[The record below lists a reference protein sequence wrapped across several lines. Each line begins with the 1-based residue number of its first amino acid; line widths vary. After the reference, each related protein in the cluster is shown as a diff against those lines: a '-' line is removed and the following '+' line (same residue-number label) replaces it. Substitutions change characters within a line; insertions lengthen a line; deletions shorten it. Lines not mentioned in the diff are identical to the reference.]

1 MNSCDKPINANYLTL
16 RIQRRT
22 LGGTVQTTCSESSGK
37 NHSFLI
43 SRRNCIDC
51 WRLPDEMRRTSLRQ
65 KAITHRLPNKGTLE
79 HGQKCDSKR
88 AEHCPSACSFGS
100 RALGV
105 LSSACP
111 LCGINNSTWFCGFH
125 SKGEGPGRK
134 KSKKAV
140 FWWKASPG
148 IQASL
153 SLISALVSNSHKWD
167 SLLTQQ
173 VRCLSIRVAGIV

>member
-1 MNSCDKPINANYLTL
+1 
-16 RIQRRT
+16 
-22 LGGTVQTTCSESSGK
+22 
-37 NHSFLI
+37 
-43 SRRNCIDC
+43 
-51 WRLPDEMRRTSLRQ
+51 MRRTSLRQ

-79 HGQKCDSKR
+79 HGKKCDSKR

-125 SKGEGPGRK
+125 SKGEVPGRK

-173 VRCLSIRVAGIV
+173 VRCLSIRIAGILRKTFKLRGELVVQASHSHDQGASQSIRSVVRRSK